1 MLGPQSWI
9 ALPRVQE
16 ETAQHFDAGSLPI
29 V

>member
-1 MLGPQSWI
+1 MLGVQSWI
-9 ALPRVQE
+9 ALPRALE